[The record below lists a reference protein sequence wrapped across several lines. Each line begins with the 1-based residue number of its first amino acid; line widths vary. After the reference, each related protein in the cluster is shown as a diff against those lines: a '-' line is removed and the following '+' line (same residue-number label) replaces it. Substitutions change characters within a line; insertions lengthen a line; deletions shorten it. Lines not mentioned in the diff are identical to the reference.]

1 MLDLISFLTQI
12 QVRKAVKIEEV
23 AAAAGKLSLPFRCF
37 NNTYQIQRIMST
49 KIIILWVIAVIL
61 VTAISISLSFFMHK
75 PAEPVEYKNKIP
87 MQKTEVGERIK
98 LPEPSYTG
106 STSVE
111 VALSQRRSIRD
122 YSGENLTLDE
132 VSQLLWAA
140 QGITA
145 PWGGRTAP
153 SAGALYPLE
162 LYLVVGDVE
171 GIDKGVYK
179 YSREEHELEKV
190 KEGDIR
196 AELAEAAVGQEC
208 VRDAAI
214 DIVFT
219 AVYERTTRK
228 YGERGIRYVHMEAGH
243 AAQNV
248 YLQAVSLD
256 LGTVVIGAF
265 IDDRVK
271 ELVNAGE
278 QEKTLYIM
286 PVGRKG

>member
-1 MLDLISFLTQI
+1 
-12 QVRKAVKIEEV
+12 
-23 AAAAGKLSLPFRCF
+23 
-37 NNTYQIQRIMST
+37 MST

-61 VTAISISLSFFMHK
+61 VTVIAISLSFFMHK
-75 PAEPVEYKNKIP
+75 SAELEPVEYKIP
-87 MQKTEVGERIK
+87 MQKIEVGGRIK

-106 STSVE
+106 NISVE
-111 VALSQRRSIRD
+111 TALSKRRSIRD
-122 YSGENLTLDE
+122 YSGENLTLEE

-162 LYLVVGDVE
+162 LYIVVGDVE

-196 AELAEAAVGQEC
+196 AELADAAIGQAC
-208 VRDAAI
+208 IRDAAI

>member
-1 MLDLISFLTQI
+1 
-12 QVRKAVKIEEV
+12 
-23 AAAAGKLSLPFRCF
+23 
-37 NNTYQIQRIMST
+37 MST

-61 VTAISISLSFFMHK
+61 VMVIAISHSFFMHK
-75 PAEPVEYKNKIP
+75 PAEPEPVEYKNKIP
-87 MQKTEVGERIK
+87 MQKIEVGGRIK

-106 STSVE
+106 NISVE
-111 VALSQRRSIRD
+111 TALSKRRSIRD
-122 YSGENLTLDE
+122 YSGENLTLEE

-162 LYLVVGDVE
+162 LYTVVGDVE

-196 AELAEAAVGQEC
+196 AELADAAIGQEC
-208 VRDAAI
+208 IRDAAI

-228 YGERGIRYVHMEAGH
+228 YGERGIRYVHIEAGH

-265 IDDRVK
+265 IDGEVK
-271 ELVNAGE
+271 EIMNMQE
-278 QEKTLYIM
+278 QETPLYIM

>member
-1 MLDLISFLTQI
+1 
-12 QVRKAVKIEEV
+12 
-23 AAAAGKLSLPFRCF
+23 
-37 NNTYQIQRIMST
+37 MST
-49 KIIILWVIAVIL
+49 KLIVI
-61 VTAISISLSFFMHK
+61 ISLIVVTTIFLSLYILHNHAGLIEEQQEMD
-75 PAEPVEYKNKIP
+75 
-87 MQKTEVGERIK
+87 ERIK
-98 LPEPSYTG
+98 LPEPCTTG
-106 STSVE
+106 NTSVE
-111 VALSQRRSIRD
+111 AALSQRRSIRA
-122 YSGENLTLDE
+122 YSGDILAIEE

-171 GIDKGVYK
+171 GIDKGVYR
-179 YSREEHELEKV
+179 YRPGEHELEKV
-190 KEGDIR
+190 KADDIR
-196 AELAEAAVGQEC
+196 AELADAALGQEC
-208 VRDAAI
+208 IRDAAI

-228 YGERGIRYVHMEAGH
+228 YGERGIRYAHMEAGH

-256 LGTVVIGAF
+256 IGTVVIGAF
-265 IDDRVK
+265 NDSEVANI
-271 ELVNAGE
+271 VNVSEHGNP
-278 QEKTLYIM
+278 LYIM

>member
-1 MLDLISFLTQI
+1 
-12 QVRKAVKIEEV
+12 
-23 AAAAGKLSLPFRCF
+23 
-37 NNTYQIQRIMST
+37 MST
-49 KIIILWVIAVIL
+49 KTITIGVIVALAV
-61 VTAISISLSFFMHK
+61 VTAIAAITFSVLIQH
-75 PAEPVEYKNKIP
+75 EPKSVDPIKTNE
-87 MQKTEVGERIK
+87 MQRIGIGERIK

-106 STSVE
+106 NLSVE
-111 VALSQRRSIRD
+111 EALSQRRSIRA
-122 YSGENLTLDE
+122 YSGETLTIEE

-140 QGITA
+140 QGITSA
-145 PWGGRTAP
+145 EGGRTAP

-179 YSREEHELEKV
+179 YIPEEHELEKV
-190 KEGDIR
+190 KDGDIR
-196 AELAEAAVGQEC
+196 AELADAALGQEC

-219 AVYERTTRK
+219 AIYERTTGK
-228 YGERGIRYVHMEAGH
+228 YRERGIRYVQMEAGH

-265 IDDRVK
+265 VDG
-271 ELVNAGE
+271 EVNEIMNMQE
-278 QEKTLYIM
+278 QETPLYIM

>member
-1 MLDLISFLTQI
+1 
-12 QVRKAVKIEEV
+12 
-23 AAAAGKLSLPFRCF
+23 
-37 NNTYQIQRIMST
+37 MST

-61 VTAISISLSFFMHK
+61 VTVIAISHSFFMHK
-75 PAEPVEYKNKIP
+75 PAEPEPVEYKNKIP
-87 MQKTEVGERIK
+87 MQKIEVGGRIK

-106 STSVE
+106 NISVE
-111 VALSQRRSIRD
+111 TALSKRRSIRD
-122 YSGENLTLDE
+122 YSGENLTLEE

-162 LYLVVGDVE
+162 LYTVVGDVE

-196 AELAEAAVGQEC
+196 AELADAAIGQEC
-208 VRDAAI
+208 IRDAAI

-228 YGERGIRYVHMEAGH
+228 YGERGIRYVHIEAGH

-265 IDDRVK
+265 IDGEVK
-271 ELVNAGE
+271 EIMNMQE
-278 QEKTLYIM
+278 QETPLYIM